1 MKITSDKKIYKLL
14 FSISVPIAI
23 QNLITFAVSM
33 IDTLMV
39 GSLGEVQLSSVA
51 IANNLFFI
59 LMILMFGLAGGS
71 NIMISQY
78 WGKKDVDTIHKI
90 LSIMYRVCIA
100 IIVIFIGIAA
110 ILPTQFMSIFSNDI
124 AVIEGGASYLRIVS
138 IGYLFYGVTN
148 CTIMMLRGVK
158 TVKISM
164 VVYSASLAVN
174 AFFNWI
180 FIFGKFGCPAMGI
193 QGAAIATVLARIV
206 EFIIILVFMKYFE
219 DKIKLR
225 PKNLIK
231 VDKII
236 LKDFISTC
244 TPVLFNE
251 LLWSTGASMISVI
264 VAELGTSTVAA
275 NSINGVAH
283 QFVTVFIF
291 GLSNATAVIIGN
303 TIGEGKKH
311 KAKEYAFT
319 IGVFSILMG
328 LMAGVIVYLIRP
340 LIVELY
346 NVPEATKIIAMEIM
360 SVTSVVVV
368 FQALGVNL
376 MMGVLRGGG
385 DAKFVLINDLVFMW
399 LVAIP
404 GGFIAVRV
412 FNMPIIP
419 VFFII
424 KSDEIIK
431 SFVAMIRVGSGKWVR
446 DVTRDFSS
454 EIEVQEN

>member
-1 MKITSDKKIYKLL
+1 MKITSDKKFYKLL

-90 LSIMYRVCIA
+90 LSIMYRVCIV
-100 IIVIFIGIAA
+100 IIVMFIGIAA
-110 ILPTQFMSIFSNDI
+110 ILPRQFMNIFSNDM

-180 FIFGKFGCPAMGI
+180 FIFGKFGFPAMGI

-206 EFIIILVFMKYFE
+206 EFIIILIFMKYFE
-219 DKIKLR
+219 DKIKLK
-225 PKNLIK
+225 PKNLMK

-236 LKDFISTC
+236 LKDFVSTC

-446 DVTRDFSS
+446 DVTRDFSA